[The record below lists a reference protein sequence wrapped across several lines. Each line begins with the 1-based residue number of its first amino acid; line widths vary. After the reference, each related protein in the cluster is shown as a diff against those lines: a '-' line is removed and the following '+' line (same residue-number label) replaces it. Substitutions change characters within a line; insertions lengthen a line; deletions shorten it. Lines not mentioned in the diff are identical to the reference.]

1 MYHYLFNK
9 LSDGKHLLSLFV
21 EENTG
26 NAEGMIHE
34 LNQLSKR
41 EKLEAQ
47 KWKPHHHRPQYPWTK
62 REVESVAVY
71 GTEVWANFFG
81 ISENGIYVRYIPLC
95 FPILVYPPNFTDGE
109 TEAPVGGR
117 SLMEV
122 SFSGCPMSLLFRDCG
137 RRHKARVM
145 SQCLVSAIILGLQH
159 SAQFGWNITDCQM
172 SFYF

>member
-1 MYHYLFNK
+1 MRK
-9 LSDGKHLLSLFV
+9 

-41 EKLEAQ
+41 EKPETQ
-47 KWKPHHHRPQYPWTK
+47 KWKPHHHRPQHPWTK
-62 REVESVAVY
+62 RAVESVAVY

-122 SFSGCPMSLLFRDCG
+122 SFSSCPMSLLFRD
-137 RRHKARVM
+137 
-145 SQCLVSAIILGLQH
+145 
-159 SAQFGWNITDCQM
+159 W
-172 SFYF
+172 